1 MRDVPI
7 YTKTLRE
14 YCVKK
19 PKKKS
24 RDPLTIHVMGK
35 LSDFMM
41 GRSMPVKYED
51 PGNPILTVHING
63 VEIQNVLVDLGA
75 AINVIT
81 AETPS
86 VARDSKKVRHRSAS
100 SYFDLTLS
108 VWDGKRNTEKRWN
121 NPKLQ
126 QEWVDGAISCG
137 VQASLMKK
145 KQEKLRWPL
154 VKWVTKNV

>member
-41 GRSMPVKYED
+41 GRSMPVKYGD
-51 PGNPILTVHING
+51 LRNPILTVQING
-63 VEIQNVLVDLGA
+63 VEIPSVLVDLIA
-75 AINVIT
+75 AINVIG
-81 AETPS
+81 ETTH
-86 VARDSKKVRHRSAS
+86 A
-100 SYFDLTLS
+100 LGLLS
-108 VWDGKRNTEKRWN
+108 
-121 NPKLQ
+121 
-126 QEWVDGAISCG
+126 
-137 VQASLMKK
+137 
-145 KQEKLRWPL
+145 
-154 VKWVTKNV
+154 